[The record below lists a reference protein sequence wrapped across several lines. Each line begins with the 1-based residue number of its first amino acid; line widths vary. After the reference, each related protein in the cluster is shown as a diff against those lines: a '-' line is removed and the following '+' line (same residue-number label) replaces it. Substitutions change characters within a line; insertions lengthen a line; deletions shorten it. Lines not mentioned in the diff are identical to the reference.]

1 MSKRLFSLDKRV
13 ETILDK
19 LRANG
24 ENVSAYVNASILD
37 EALPVYSQLRVE
49 ALYLLDVITDGARN
63 WTGPKLLIA
72 TENGYMDAKCNPQF
86 VAKQALGRGLTWLST
101 HHIRDVGVLEEIYA
115 HYCACEE
122 DGGVSSEEVNDYV
135 RLEIERVTSK
145 LREID
150 SAYSHDGATVN
161 QIVRTVLS
169 NWNAMWDY
177 ADSYGIFDSLVQYD
191 SFPKSLEPLKV
202 VQLLQWM
209 ENQFIVE
216 AINETKTGI

>member
-19 LRANG
+19 LRTNG

-37 EALPVYSQLRVE
+37 EALPVYSQLRIE

-86 VAKQALGRGLTWLST
+86 VAKQTLGRGITWLST

-135 RLEIERVTSK
+135 KLEIERVTSK
-145 LREID
+145 LKEID
-150 SAYSHDGATVN
+150 SSYSHDGATVN

-169 NWNAMWDY
+169 NWDAMWDY
-177 ADSYGIFDSLVQYD
+177 AESYGIFNSLIQYD

-216 AINETKTGI
+216 AINEPKTGI